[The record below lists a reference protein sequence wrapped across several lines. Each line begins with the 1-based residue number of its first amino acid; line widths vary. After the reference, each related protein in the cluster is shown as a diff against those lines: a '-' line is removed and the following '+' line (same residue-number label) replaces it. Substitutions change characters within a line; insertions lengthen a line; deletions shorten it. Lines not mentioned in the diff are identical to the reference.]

1 METGTPDQPP
11 PDHAQRAGTGELAVL
26 VHGLW
31 MGAPVCALLARRL
44 RQRGYE
50 VASFSYR
57 SVRHPLEESAA
68 RLHTFVAMRRP
79 RRVHFVGHSL
89 GGLLVLTMLR
99 QRPDL
104 PVGRV
109 VLLGSPTSGCSAFEQ
124 LSRSAHGRLVV
135 GAAMPGWKRE
145 CAEQA
150 AQRYQVGAIA
160 GVQRLG
166 IGMLL
171 VRLEGDNDGVV
182 RVEETRVPGL
192 RDHVVLP
199 VTHSGMLV
207 SARVAAQ
214 VAAFLSQGRFLPAP
228 AASL

>member
-1 METGTPDQPP
+1 METGTTQQPP
-11 PDHAQRAGTGELAVL
+11 PDHAIRPGRGELAVL

-44 RQRGYE
+44 RQHGYD

-68 RLHTFVAMRRP
+68 RLRTFVAMRRP
-79 RRVHFVGHSL
+79 QRIHFVGHSL
-89 GGLLVLTMLR
+89 GGLLVLTMLA

-109 VLLGSPTSGCSAFEQ
+109 VLLGSPVSGCSAFDQ
-124 LSRSAHGRLVV
+124 LARSAHGRLVA
-135 GAAMPGWKRE
+135 GAALPGWKRE
-145 CAEQA
+145 WGEAS
-150 AQRYQVGAIA
+150 AQRYEVGALA
-160 GVQRLG
+160 GTSRLG
-166 IGMLL
+166 VGMLV
-171 VRLEGDNDGVV
+171 VRLDGDNDGVV
-182 RVEETRVPGL
+182 RVDETHVSGL
-192 RDHVVLP
+192 RDHLVLP

-214 VAAFLSQGRFLPAP
+214 VAAFLSEGRFVRAP
-228 AASL
+228 SL